1 MKLYTNNEEI
11 NIKKKKN
18 YRESF
23 RLWGIKAL
31 QISLA
36 IMKKP
41 VTGTFGTLVVAIEN
55 FVVS

>member
-1 MKLYTNNEEI
+1 MKEI
-11 NIKKKKN
+11 NIKKKKKVA
-18 YRESF
+18 RESF
-23 RLWGIKAL
+23 RLWGKKAL

-41 VTGTFGTLVVAIEN
+41 VTGTFSTLVVAIEN

>member
-1 MKLYTNNEEI
+1 MKLYANNEG
-11 NIKKKKN
+11 NKHKKKKN
-18 YRESF
+18 SRESF

-41 VTGTFGTLVVAIEN
+41 VTGTFGTLVVAMEN